1 VPFGGGLAG
10 HRLVRADTTRESC
23 VLEGRDRATSS
34 DRADTDAADA
44 GNARRVS
51 VRLRPT
57 RTAAEQARRALRQLP
72 LPSPLADEAQLL
84 VTELVTNSV
93 RHAGLSPYDRIH
105 LTADWS
111 GTWLRV
117 DVRDRAGAGA
127 ASAATGSNRPSPGAE
142 SGWGL
147 YLVDRLASR
156 WGSTADGYWFEL
168 RCEPREPGA

>member
-1 VPFGGGLAG
+1 V
-10 HRLVRADTTRESC
+10 
-23 VLEGRDRATSS
+23 VLEGRDQGSS
-34 DRADTDAADA
+34 EGADRDELEASH
-44 GNARRVS
+44 GRRVS
-51 VRLRPT
+51 VHLRPT
-57 RTAAEQARRALRQLP
+57 RAAAEQARRALQQLA

-93 RHAGLSPYDRIH
+93 RHAGLGPDERIQ

-117 DVRDRAGAGA
+117 HVRDRGRSRLAGAGA
-127 ASAATGSNRPSPGAE
+127 GSIRPAPGAE

-156 WGSTADGYWFEL
+156 WGSSADGYWFEL
-168 RCEPREPGA
+168 RSDPRQPGA

>member
-1 VPFGGGLAG
+1 
-10 HRLVRADTTRESC
+10 
-23 VLEGRDRATSS
+23 LEGRNQDTSS
-34 DRADTDAADA
+34 DSADTDAADA
-44 GNARRVS
+44 GYARRVS
-51 VRLRPT
+51 VRLRAT
-57 RTAAEQARRALRQLP
+57 RSAAEQARRALRLLS

-93 RHAGLSPYDRIH
+93 RHAGLGPDDRIH
-105 LTADWS
+105 LTAEWS

-117 DVRDRAGAGA
+117 HVRDRAGPGA
-127 ASAATGSNRPSPGAE
+127 ASAAAGSIRPSLGAE

-168 RCEPREPGA
+168 RCEPAEPGA